1 MRDAAKKY
9 FFRGENTMK
18 RLLALLLVLVMALS
32 LVACGQSAAPAEE
45 SAAPSAGTDNTEPAK
60 EPVMLNVV
68 TSYGGDDGNRKN
80 FEAAVKSYEE
90 ETGNKVNDGSAT
102 SNEEWKAKVLTDF
115 ETGSEPDVL
124 FFFTNADAEPFISA
138 GKVVSIDEIRAEY
151 PDYAANMKDSM
162 MAVASDGKQYA
173 VPSSGY
179 WENMFVNKSVLDAC
193 GIEVP
198 GPDYTWDQ
206 FLADCQTILDNG
218 YTPIACSLVEVPH
231 YWFEFA
237 VMNNGSLANQL
248 EVPTVD
254 ADGKL
259 VDDAAA
265 QKWIAALNDL
275 KELYELGYFPK
286 NTLTATDAE
295 TVAMFGDGEAAF
307 LIDGSWKVGHFVEN
321 YADTLDDYVVSYV
334 PGKGDRSASEAIGGI
349 SMGYFITRKAW
360 DDPAKREA
368 AVEFVS
374 HLTSDEVLSTFV
386 TTEVTALVNG
396 AKPSGLNA
404 LQQSA
409 ADANAS
415 ITGVVGAVQDTITGE
430 AKGDLFANIQNV
442 VTGKMTAEEAVES
455 AIKLN

>member
-1 MRDAAKKY
+1 
-9 FFRGENTMK
+9 MK

-45 SAAPSAGTDNTEPAK
+45 SAAPSAGTENTEPAK
-60 EPVMLNVV
+60 EPVTLNVV
-68 TSYGGDDGNRKN
+68 TFYGGDDGNRKN

-151 PDYAANMKDSM
+151 PDYATNMKDSM

-179 WENMFVNKSVLDAC
+179 WENMFVNKSVLGAC

-237 VMNNGSLANQL
+237 VMNNGSLDNQL

-368 AVEFVS
+368 AVAFVS

>member
-1 MRDAAKKY
+1 
-9 FFRGENTMK
+9 MK

-45 SAAPSAGTDNTEPAK
+45 SAAPSAGTENTEPAK
-60 EPVMLNVV
+60 EPVTLNVV

-237 VMNNGSLANQL
+237 VMNNGSLDNQL

-368 AVEFVS
+368 AVAFVS
-374 HLTSDEVLSTFV
+374 RLTSDEVLSTFV